1 MSLNVDR
8 DLADGQHVRLRGEL
22 NTFNARHLVQTLEP
36 LARQGGDL
44 SLDLSHVVFADSGG
58 IRAIT
63 LLAKALGDRGE
74 LLLISPG
81 GEMAR
86 LLELTGMAT
95 YPNVRVLTEPEADH
109 EAGELV
115 HAKEDRPP
123 RAT

>member
-1 MSLNVDR
+1 VVGSP
-8 DLADGQHVRLRGEL
+8 AKAITYPAKYTGAPAYRG
-22 NTFNARHLVQTLEP
+22 
-36 LARQGGDL
+36 
-44 SLDLSHVVFADSGG
+44 
-58 IRAIT
+58 AIT

-115 HAKEDRPP
+115 HAKEDRPS